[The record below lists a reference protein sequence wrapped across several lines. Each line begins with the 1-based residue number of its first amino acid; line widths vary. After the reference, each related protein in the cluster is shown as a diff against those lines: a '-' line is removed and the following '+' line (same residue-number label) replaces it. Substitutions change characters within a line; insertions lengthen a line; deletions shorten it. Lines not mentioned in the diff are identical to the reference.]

1 MKARCGVILLA
12 AAAALLGTG
21 CSSTASAPGAPP
33 GAPASA
39 TIPLLTVGTLSGN
52 STLNPLTTQ
61 ECATDFCG
69 LFMERLLRFSPQ
81 NTLEP
86 ELATSVTQPSPV
98 TYVYHLRHGVT
109 FWDGHPMTSADVVA
123 SLDYQR
129 APASETVTYYTN
141 VKSIEAD
148 GPYTV
153 VVTLKKPN
161 SGWPFTVAYE
171 GVIFERAF
179 LDAHKTTLGKPGVLI
194 EGTGPWRVDSFD
206 PTTGIELSANPHWW
220 GGKVPIKHIT
230 FKFFAT
236 ETSEALA
243 MRAGEIDVAFPQD
256 GLAFK
261 TTSGASLE
269 SWLDNNVG
277 YFGMNIKQAPWND
290 VHVRRAVAYALNRAN
305 IIAAN
310 GGPGSATPVYA
321 FLPAIDLRTIGSQS
335 QVSVLLNSIPRYS
348 FDLGKARREMAESA
362 YPHGF
367 TASMNTIQYGSFTN
381 MDQVVAAELQK
392 IGIALKI
399 SVIPLAKWVA
409 QVYGPKTFGLMFTTC
424 HSSSIDPSGM
434 SAYLLGSAAIPSGG
448 LNFANYDPPSVD
460 SLLAAGVTT
469 ASPAQRLDIYGQ
481 TLKDVAVDVP
491 YVPLYQSYAYL
502 ALSSK
507 VTLPPLGNDSFE
519 TPWALNVRPAA

>member
-1 MKARCGVILLA
+1 MA
-12 AAAALLGTG
+12 AAAAVLSGG
-21 CSSTASAPGAPP
+21 CSSAAPAPGS
-33 GAPASA
+33 GASGSA
-39 TIPLLTVGTLSGN
+39 EIPLLTVGTLSGN

-61 ECATDFCG
+61 GCATDFCG

-81 NTLEP
+81 NQLEP
-86 ELATSVTQPSPV
+86 ELATSVTQPDPA

-109 FWDGHPMTSADVVA
+109 FWDGHPMTSADVVS

-129 APASETVTYYTN
+129 APGSETVTYYTN

-161 SGWPFTVAYE
+161 SGWPYTVAYE
-171 GVIFERAF
+171 GVIFEKAF
-179 LDAHKTTLGKPGVLI
+179 LEAHKTTLGKPGVLI
-194 EGTGPWRVDSFD
+194 EATGPWKVDSFD
-206 PTTGIELSANPHWW
+206 PTTGIELSANPHWR
-220 GGKVPIKHIT
+220 GGKVPIRHISY
-230 FKFFAT
+230 KFFAT

-261 TTSGASLE
+261 ATSGARLV

-277 YFGMNIKQAPWND
+277 YFGMNTKQAPWND
-290 VHVRRAVAYALNRAN
+290 VHVRRAVAYALNRTS

-321 FLPAIDLRTIGSQS
+321 FLPELDLRTIGSSS
-335 QVSVLLNSIPRYS
+335 QVSTLLSSVPQYQ
-348 FDLGKARREMAESA
+348 FDLAKARLQMAGSA

-392 IGIALKI
+392 IGITLKI

-409 QVYGPKTFGLMFTTC
+409 QVYGAKTFGLMFTTC

-469 ASPAQRLDIYGQ
+469 ASPAGRLDIYGQ
-481 TLKDVAVDVP
+481 ILKDVATDVP

-507 VTLPPLGNDSFE
+507 FSLPALGNDSFE